1 MKLSTVR
8 LGRDRTSAA
17 RLQKKHCVLLP
28 YPDVGT
34 LIASGEGWQERAG
47 AETGERH
54 RLEDVSYAPLIVR
67 PGKIVRLDPNYVA
80 RARELGWP
88 LPTTSEFSVSY
99 GGHVVV
105 GADDDICLPAEG
117 RDVDRG
123 VELGLVIGRRARAV
137 TAETALGHVAGY
149 TVTNNITTWSRPDGI
164 PAPGPSAAVTTSTGP
179 ALVTTD
185 DVPMGCRGLTMT
197 CLVDR
202 QVTQKTNTSEL
213 LFDVAT
219 VIAHVSTVVTLRP
232 GDLITTGTPAGA
244 GTGPEPDVVLR
255 TRTEV
260 VSSIKGV
267 GELRNTL
274 VRSCSQ

>member
-1 MKLSTVR
+1 VKLSTVR

-28 YPDVGT
+28 YPDVGA
-34 LIASGEGWQERAG
+34 LIASGDGWRERAG

-67 PGKIVRLDPNYVA
+67 PGRIVRLDLNYA
-80 RARELGWP
+80 SRARELGWP
-88 LPTTSEFSVSY
+88 LPEAPEFSVSY

-117 RDVDRG
+117 QDVDWG
-123 VELGLVIGRRARAV
+123 VELGLVMGRRAREV

-149 TVTNNITTWSRPDGI
+149 TVTSNITAWSRPDGI
-164 PAPGPSAAVTTSTGP
+164 PAPRASATVTTPTGP
-179 ALVTTD
+179 TLVTTD
-185 DVPMGCRGLTMT
+185 DVPMGGRGLTMN
-197 CLVDR
+197 CLVDGR
-202 QVTQKTNTSEL
+202 VTQKANTSEL

-244 GTGPEPDVVLR
+244 GTGREPDVALR
-255 TRTEV
+255 MRTEV

-274 VRSCSQ
+274 VR